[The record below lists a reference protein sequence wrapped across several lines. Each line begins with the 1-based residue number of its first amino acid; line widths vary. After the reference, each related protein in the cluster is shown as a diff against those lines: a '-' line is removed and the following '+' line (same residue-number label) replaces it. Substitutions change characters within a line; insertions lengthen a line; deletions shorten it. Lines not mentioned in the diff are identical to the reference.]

1 MLVDP
6 NNRLVAD
13 TLEAEWNEKLRILAN
28 AREDRE
34 SARGRDQVV
43 SDKAVHERL
52 VTMTSVTVD

>member
-13 TLEAEWNEKLRILAN
+13 TLEGEWNEKLRVLAK

-34 SARGRDQVV
+34 HAREQ
-43 SDKAVHERL
+43 DKFILDEAVR
-52 VTMTSVTVD
+52 SG